1 LNFFLDKKFKD
12 RKINFSIF
20 RLGVD
25 QQDKKFMEKEY
36 FKKYLEFTGDDSP
49 LSYEQISLL
58 NPGEEGNNLTV
69 RENFVSNSDQEL
81 EVTDQLRPGS
91 YGSEEDSPEGEAEE
105 SLDAD
110 EIPEHE
116 GLVAAYFREML
127 RYSILSPEE
136 ERDLGRIIKHGQEG
150 VLQLVLN
157 CSSELEEIKY
167 LQKKVQHWFA
177 TPEKSAQAKEKLF
190 RLIHQVIQ
198 RILKQKPDQQEIEDL
213 LARIRATEAEVNRA
227 RDKMI
232 KANLRLVV
240 SIAKKYLHRG
250 LTFSDL
256 IQEGNLGLMKAVTRY
271 DYTTGYRLSTFASWW
286 IRQTITRAIYDKT
299 RTIRIPVHLQE
310 IRNRCY
316 RAFYDLLKELGREPS
331 LKEISE
337 RSGVAED
344 KILMVTNLSDE
355 LISLETPVGDEGDRL
370 GDFIRND
377 KAVSPFE
384 DILESELMEKT
395 AFILNTL
402 TQREEKIMKMR
413 FGIGE
418 EVEHT
423 LEEIGRTFKV
433 SRERI
438 RQIEKKAL
446 KRLKHP
452 TRKAALEDFL
462 E

>member
-1 LNFFLDKKFKD
+1 
-12 RKINFSIF
+12 
-20 RLGVD
+20 
-25 QQDKKFMEKEY
+25 MEKEY
-36 FKKYLEFTGDDSP
+36 LKKYLEFNGGNDLLTF
-49 LSYEQISLL
+49 EQFTLL
-58 NPGEEGNNLTV
+58 TPNEEGETLTI
-69 RENFVSNSDQEL
+69 RENFTLAPEEEL
-81 EVTDQLRPGS
+81 EVTEQLHPGS
-91 YGSEEDSPEGEAEE
+91 YASGEDSSEGEIEE
-105 SLDAD
+105 SLEDE

-127 RYSILSPEE
+127 RYAILSPEE
-136 ERDLGRIIKHGQEG
+136 ERDLGRIIKHGQED
-150 VLQLVLN
+150 VLQLVIN
-157 CSSELEEIKY
+157 VSSDLEEIKY
-167 LQKKVQHWFA
+167 LQKKVRHWFS

-190 RLIHQVIQ
+190 RLIHQTIQ
-198 RILKQKPDQQEIEDL
+198 RILKQHPKDADIKRL
-213 LARIRATEAEVNRA
+213 LENIKGTEAQVNLA

-316 RAFYDLLKELGREPS
+316 RAFYDLLKELGREPN

-377 KAVSPFE
+377 KAVSPYE
-384 DILESELMEKT
+384 DILESELTDKT
-395 AFILNTL
+395 SFILNTL

-423 LEEIGRTFKV
+423 LEEIGRAFKV

>member
-1 LNFFLDKKFKD
+1 
-12 RKINFSIF
+12 
-20 RLGVD
+20 
-25 QQDKKFMEKEY
+25 MEKEY
-36 FKKYLEFTGDDSP
+36 LKKFLDLGGGNGQLITLDSFQLFIPEEDGDAAEFRSGFDQILE
-49 LSYEQISLL
+49 E
-58 NPGEEGNNLTV
+58 
-69 RENFVSNSDQEL
+69 EL
-81 EVTDQLRPGS
+81 EVTDHLQGGQFGTLP
-91 YGSEEDSPEGEAEE
+91 EDLGDD
-105 SLDAD
+105 SLDEGLEVE

-127 RYSILSPEE
+127 RYSILTPEE
-136 ERDLGRIIKHGQEG
+136 ERRLGRIIKEGQDM
-150 VLQLVLN
+150 VLQLVAQAD
-157 CSSELEEIKY
+157 SPLEDVAL
-167 LQKKVQHWFA
+167 LQRKIHLWFA
-177 TPEKSAQAKEKLF
+177 TEEKSAQAKEKLF
-190 RLIHQVIQ
+190 KLIHQKLGQ
-198 RILKQKPDQQEIEDL
+198 ILRHHPEAAEVGDL
-213 LARIRATEAEVNRA
+213 LARIQATETEVNKA
-227 RDKMI
+227 RDQMI

-337 RSGVAED
+337 RSGVMED
-344 KILMVTNLSDE
+344 KILLVTNLADE
-355 LISLETPVGDEGDRL
+355 LISLETPVGDEGNRL

-377 KAVSPFE
+377 KAISPYE
-384 DILESELMEKT
+384 AILESQLGEKT
-395 AFILNTL
+395 DTILTTL
-402 TQREEKIMKMR
+402 TAREEKIMKMR

-423 LEEIGRTFKV
+423 LEEIGRAFKV

>member
-1 LNFFLDKKFKD
+1 
-12 RKINFSIF
+12 
-20 RLGVD
+20 
-25 QQDKKFMEKEY
+25 MEKEY
-36 FKKYLEFTGDDSP
+36 LKKFLDLGGGSDP
-49 LSYEQISLL
+49 LLSYDKFNVLVPE
-58 NPGEEGNNLTV
+58 
-69 RENFVSNSDQEL
+69 
-81 EVTDQLRPGS
+81 
-91 YGSEEDSPEGEAEE
+91 PEGEALDFRNTYEGLVDEE
-105 SLDAD
+105 LDVTDHLDAVGYGGLPEAGLEEEPD
-110 EIPEHE
+110 EVEVEEIPEHE

-136 ERDLGRIIKHGQEG
+136 ERNLGRIIKEGQDN
-150 VLQLVLN
+150 VLDLVSQV
-157 CSSELEEIKY
+157 SSDLEEIRY
-167 LQKKVQHWFA
+167 LQKKVSHWYQ

-190 RLIHQVIQ
+190 KVIQ
-198 RILKQKPDQQEIEDL
+198 QKLNQIQKHHPEAGEVKE
-213 LARIRATEAEVNRA
+213 LASHIKATEEEVNFA
-227 RDKMI
+227 RDQMI

-316 RAFYDLLKELGREPS
+316 RAFYDLLKELGREPGM
-331 LKEISE
+331 KEIAE

-344 KILMVTNLSDE
+344 KILLVTNLADE

-377 KAVSPFE
+377 KAMSPYE
-384 DILESELMEKT
+384 AILESQLGEKT
-395 AFILNTL
+395 GSILTTL
-402 TQREEKIMKMR
+402 TAREERIMKMR

-423 LEEIGRTFKV
+423 LEEIGRAFKV

>member
-1 LNFFLDKKFKD
+1 
-12 RKINFSIF
+12 
-20 RLGVD
+20 
-25 QQDKKFMEKEY
+25 MEKEY
-36 FKKYLEFTGDDSP
+36 LKKFLNLRAGREPLVPYDSFHFPLEEEQETLGFRGT
-49 LSYEQISLL
+49 YEASSS
-58 NPGEEGNNLTV
+58 EE
-69 RENFVSNSDQEL
+69 EL
-81 EVTDQLRPGS
+81 EVTDQIDVAG
-91 YGSEEDSPEGEAEE
+91 YGGITLDLVEEDLDEGTEVE
-105 SLDAD
+105 

-136 ERDLGRIIKHGQEG
+136 ERHLGRIIKEGQEHI
-150 VLQLVLN
+150 LKLVSLVD
-157 CSSELEEIKY
+157 SDLEEMCY
-167 LQKKVQHWFA
+167 LQKKLQTWFQLA
-177 TPEKSAQAKEKLF
+177 EKSAQAKEKLF
-190 RLIHQVIQ
+190 KVIQ
-198 RILKQKPDQQEIEDL
+198 QKLNLIQQHNPEAGEIGE
-213 LARIRATEAEVNRA
+213 LAAAIQDTEAEVNQA
-227 RDKMI
+227 RDQMI

-250 LTFSDL
+250 LNFSDL

-316 RAFYDLLKELGREPS
+316 RAFYDLLKELGREPI

-344 KILMVTNLSDE
+344 KILMVTNLADE

-377 KAVSPFE
+377 KAVSPYE
-384 DILESELMEKT
+384 AILESQLEEKT
-395 AFILNTL
+395 GSILTTL
-402 TQREEKIMKMR
+402 TNREEKIMRMR

>member
-1 LNFFLDKKFKD
+1 
-12 RKINFSIF
+12 
-20 RLGVD
+20 
-25 QQDKKFMEKEY
+25 MEKEY
-36 FKKYLEFTGDDSP
+36 LKKFLEFNHPKDP
-49 LSYEQISLL
+49 LISYDQFSFLVPE
-58 NPGEEGNNLTV
+58 EEGDSLTF
-69 RENFVSNSDQEL
+69 RESFELPSEEEL
-81 EVTDQLRPGS
+81 EVTEQLHPAS
-91 YGSEEDSPEGEAEE
+91 YSLEEELPEGELEE
-105 SLDAD
+105 SLEAE

-127 RYSILSPEE
+127 RYAILTPEE
-136 ERDLGRIIKHGQEG
+136 ERDLGRIIKHGQEA
-150 VLQLVLN
+150 VLDLVL
-157 CSSELEEIKY
+157 SMDSPLEEMEF
-167 LQKKVQHWFA
+167 LQKKVRQWFQS
-177 TPEKSAQAKEKLF
+177 PEKSAQAKEKLF
-190 RLIHQVIQ
+190 RLIHQTIQ
-198 RILKQKPDQQEIEDL
+198 RLLKQCPDNRELKNLFE
-213 LARIRATEAEVNRA
+213 RIKATEAEITQA

-337 RSGVAED
+337 RSGVPED

-377 KAVSPFE
+377 KAISPYE
-384 DILESELMEKT
+384 GILESELMEKT
-395 AFILNTL
+395 SHILNTL

-413 FGIGE
+413 FGIGD

-423 LEEIGRTFKV
+423 LEEIGRAFKV

>member
-1 LNFFLDKKFKD
+1 MEKDHLKKFID
-12 RKINFSIF
+12 IGGNEF
-20 RLGVD
+20 LAYD
-25 QQDKKFMEKEY
+25 QFHLPE
-36 FKKYLEFTGDDSP
+36 
-49 LSYEQISLL
+49 EQ
-58 NPGEEGNNLTV
+58 
-69 RENFVSNSDQEL
+69 
-81 EVTDQLRPGS
+81 
-91 YGSEEDSPEGEAEE
+91 EGEALDFRAPFEGAADEE
-105 SLDAD
+105 LDVTEHLDASGYGPVAEEGGD
-110 EIPEHE
+110 EEIDDVIEADDIPEHE

-136 ERDLGRIIKHGQEG
+136 ERTLGRIIKEGQDNI
-150 VLQLVLN
+150 LHLV
-157 CSSELEEIKY
+157 SIAHSDLEEVRY
-167 LQKKVQHWFA
+167 LQKKVQLWDQ
-177 TPEKSAQAKEKLF
+177 TVEKSAQGKEKLF
-190 RLIHQVIQ
+190 KVIHQKLLIV
-198 RILKQKPDQQEIEDL
+198 LKHHPE
-213 LARIRATEAEVNRA
+213 ATEVKDLADQIKATEDEVNQA
-227 RDKMI
+227 RDQMI

-316 RAFYDLLKELGREPS
+316 RAFYDLLKELGRDPS
-331 LKEISE
+331 LKEIAE
-337 RSGVAED
+337 RSGVQEE
-344 KILMVTNLSDE
+344 KILLVTNLADE

-377 KAVSPFE
+377 KAVSPYE
-384 DILESELMEKT
+384 AILESQLGEKT
-395 AFILNTL
+395 DSILTTL
-402 TQREEKIMKMR
+402 TAREEKIMKMR

-423 LEEIGRTFKV
+423 LEEIGRAFKV

>member
-1 LNFFLDKKFKD
+1 
-12 RKINFSIF
+12 
-20 RLGVD
+20 
-25 QQDKKFMEKEY
+25 MEKEY
-36 FKKYLEFTGDDSP
+36 FKKYMEFTGGDDSL

-58 NPGEEGNNLTV
+58 TPGKEGDNPTI
-69 RENFVSNSDQEL
+69 RENLINDSDQEL
-81 EVTDQLRPGS
+81 EVTEQLHPSS
-91 YGSEEDSPEGEAEE
+91 YGSEEESPEGEVEE
-105 SLDAD
+105 SLDAE

-157 CSSELEEIKY
+157 CTADLEEIKY

-190 RLIHQVIQ
+190 RLIHQIIQ
-198 RILKQKPDQQEIEDL
+198 RILKQNPGQQEIKDL
-213 LARIRATEAEVNRA
+213 LARIKATEGEVNRA

-337 RSGVAED
+337 RSGVPED

-395 AFILNTL
+395 SFILNTL

-413 FGIGE
+413 FGIGD

>member
-1 LNFFLDKKFKD
+1 MAKDYLKKF
-12 RKINFSIF
+12 IE
-20 RLGVD
+20 LGGN
-25 QQDKKFMEKEY
+25 
-36 FKKYLEFTGDDSP
+36 EF
-49 LSYEQISLL
+49 LAY
-58 NPGEEGNNLTV
+58 
-69 RENFVSNSDQEL
+69 
-81 EVTDQLRPGS
+81 DQLRL
-91 YGSEEDSPEGEAEE
+91 SEEERESLRAPFEGTADEEMDVSEQLDAAGYGPMAEEGSDEELDEPIEAE
-105 SLDAD
+105 

-136 ERDLGRIIKHGQEG
+136 ERSLGRIIKEGQDKILE
-150 VLQLVLN
+150 LVTRARSN
-157 CSSELEEIKY
+157 LEEIRY
-167 LQKKVQHWFA
+167 LQKKIHHWFQ
-177 TPEKSAQAKEKLF
+177 TPDKSAQGKEKLF
-190 RLIHQVIQ
+190 KVIHQKLNLV
-198 RILKQKPDQQEIEDL
+198 KKHHPE
-213 LARIRATEAEVNRA
+213 ATEVEELAQHIRLTEDEVNQA
-227 RDKMI
+227 RDQMI

-316 RAFYDLLKELGREPS
+316 RAFYDLLKELGRDPS
-331 LKEISE
+331 LKEIAE
-337 RSGVAED
+337 RSGVPEE
-344 KILMVTNLSDE
+344 KILLVTNLADE

-377 KAVSPFE
+377 KAMSPYE
-384 DILESELMEKT
+384 AILESQLGEKT
-395 AFILNTL
+395 DTILTTL
-402 TQREEKIMKMR
+402 TAREEKIMKMR

-423 LEEIGRTFKV
+423 LEEIGRAFKV

>member
-1 LNFFLDKKFKD
+1 
-12 RKINFSIF
+12 
-20 RLGVD
+20 
-25 QQDKKFMEKEY
+25 MEKEY
-36 FKKYLEFTGDDSP
+36 FKRYLEFNGNESLLPYDQFT
-49 LSYEQISLL
+49 LL
-58 NPGEEGNNLTV
+58 NPGEEGDSLNV
-69 RENFVSNSDQEL
+69 RDPFTPVSDEEL
-81 EVTDQLRPGS
+81 EVTEQLHAGPFASG
-91 YGSEEDSPEGEAEE
+91 EEPPEVEMEE
-105 SLDAD
+105 SLETD

-127 RYSILSPEE
+127 RYAILSPEE
-136 ERDLGRIIKHGQEG
+136 ERDLGRIIKHGQEA
-150 VLQLVLN
+150 VLELVLN
-157 CSSELEEIKY
+157 DTSEQEEMKY
-167 LQKKVQHWFA
+167 LQKKVKHWFS

-190 RLIHQVIQ
+190 RLIHQTIQ
-198 RILKQKPDQQEIEDL
+198 RILRQHPKQREIKDL
-213 LARIRATEAEVNRA
+213 LVRIKATEAEVNQA

-316 RAFYDLLKELGREPS
+316 RAFYDLLKELGREPN

-377 KAVSPFE
+377 KAVSPYE
-384 DILESELMEKT
+384 DILESELTDKT
-395 AFILNTL
+395 SFILNTL
-402 TQREEKIMKMR
+402 TQREERIMKMR
-413 FGIGE
+413 FGIGD

-423 LEEIGRTFKV
+423 LEEIGRAFKV

>member
-1 LNFFLDKKFKD
+1 
-12 RKINFSIF
+12 
-20 RLGVD
+20 
-25 QQDKKFMEKEY
+25 MEKEY
-36 FKKYLEFTGDDSP
+36 FKKFLQLDGGKDP
-49 LSYEQISLL
+49 LIVYDQLPFMISEEESENYSFRDNYELT
-58 NPGEEGNNLTV
+58 PEE
-69 RENFVSNSDQEL
+69 EL
-81 EVTDQLRPGS
+81 EVTDQFGSTS
-91 YGSEEDSPEGEAEE
+91 YGGDEDEAPETG
-105 SLDAD
+105 LDEGLETE

-136 ERDLGRIIKHGQEG
+136 ERELGRIIKHGQEG
-150 VLQLVLN
+150 VLQLVLQ
-157 CSSELEEIKY
+157 CQSDLEEIASLKR
-167 LQKKVQHWFA
+167 KVEAWFQA
-177 TPEKSAQAKEKLF
+177 PEKSAQAKEKLF
-190 RLIHQVIQ
+190 RLIHQTLLLLLRQ
-198 RILKQKPDQQEIEDL
+198 RPEAAEIKEL
-213 LARIRATEAEVNRA
+213 LARIKATEAEVTQA

-316 RAFYDLLKELGREPS
+316 RAFYDLLKELGREPN

-337 RSGVAED
+337 RSGVSEE

-370 GDFIRND
+370 GDFIRNE
-377 KAVSPFE
+377 KAVSPYE
-384 DILESELMEKT
+384 GILESDLMEKT
-395 AFILNTL
+395 SHILNTL

-413 FGIGE
+413 FGIGD

-423 LEEIGRTFKV
+423 LEEIGRAFKV

>member
-1 LNFFLDKKFKD
+1 
-12 RKINFSIF
+12 
-20 RLGVD
+20 
-25 QQDKKFMEKEY
+25 MEKEY
-36 FKKYLEFTGDDSP
+36 LKKFLDLGGGNDQLLSYDQINLLVPEEEDSLEFRS
-49 LSYEQISLL
+49 SYD
-58 NPGEEGNNLTV
+58 GGTEG
-69 RENFVSNSDQEL
+69 EL
-81 EVTDQLRPGS
+81 EVTDHLEAAHGGPLVEGL
-91 YGSEEDSPEGEAEE
+91 EEDLDEGVEVE
-105 SLDAD
+105 

-136 ERDLGRIIKHGQEG
+136 ERTLGRIIKEGQDAI
-150 VLQLVLN
+150 LNLVSLVV
-157 CSSELEEIKY
+157 SDLEEVGY
-167 LQKKVQHWFA
+167 LQKKILHWYQ
-177 TPEKSAQAKEKLF
+177 TPEKSAQGKEKLF
-190 RLIHQVIQ
+190 KIIQQKLSQVQ
-198 RILKQKPDQQEIEDL
+198 RHHPEALEIKEL
-213 LARIRATEAEVNRA
+213 SNRIKATEAEVTQA
-227 RDKMI
+227 RDQMI

-344 KILMVTNLSDE
+344 KILLVTNLADE

-377 KAVSPFE
+377 KAISPYE
-384 DILESELMEKT
+384 AILESQLGEKT
-395 AFILNTL
+395 GTILTTL
-402 TQREEKIMKMR
+402 TAREEKIMQMR

>member
-1 LNFFLDKKFKD
+1 
-12 RKINFSIF
+12 
-20 RLGVD
+20 
-25 QQDKKFMEKEY
+25 MEKEY
-36 FKKYLEFTGDDSP
+36 FKKFLDLNGGNENLVAYDQ
-49 LSYEQISLL
+49 LSFLL
-58 NPGEEGNNLTV
+58 PENEVDKLGF
-69 RENFVSNSDQEL
+69 RENYEVSPEEEL
-81 EVTDQLRPGS
+81 EVSAQWPNSS
-91 YGSEEDSPEGEAEE
+91 YNPEE
-105 SLDAD
+105 SQSNETEEELDTD

-136 ERDLGRIIKHGQEG
+136 ERELGRIIKQGQESILQS
-150 VLQLVLN
+150 VLAVKSGLDEI
-157 CSSELEEIKY
+157 ELLRIR
-167 LQKKVQHWFA
+167 VQSWFQN
-177 TPEKSAQAKEKLF
+177 PEKSAQAKEKLF
-190 RLIHQVIQ
+190 RLIHLTLQ
-198 RILKQKPDQQEIEDL
+198 RVLKYHPEAKEVKQL
-213 LARIRATEAEVNRA
+213 VSRIKATEAQVTQA

-316 RAFYDLLKELGREPS
+316 RAFYDLLKELGREPI
-331 LKEISE
+331 LKEISD
-337 RSGVAED
+337 RSGVPEE

-370 GDFIRND
+370 GDFIRNE
-377 KAVSPFE
+377 KSISPYE
-384 DILESELMEKT
+384 AIQESELTEKT
-395 AFILNTL
+395 SWILNTL
-402 TQREEKIMKMR
+402 TQREERIMKMR

-462 E
+462 D

>member
-1 LNFFLDKKFKD
+1 MEKDYLKKFIELGGKE
-12 RKINFSIF
+12 FLAYEQF
-20 RLGVD
+20 RL
-25 QQDKKFMEKEY
+25 
-36 FKKYLEFTGDDSP
+36 
-49 LSYEQISLL
+49 
-58 NPGEEGNNLTV
+58 
-69 RENFVSNSDQEL
+69 
-81 EVTDQLRPGS
+81 
-91 YGSEEDSPEGEAEE
+91 SEEDREASRLSFDASADEELDVSQQLSATGYGPLVGTEADEELDETVEAE
-105 SLDAD
+105 

-136 ERDLGRIIKHGQEG
+136 ERSLGRIIKEGQDHI
-150 VLQLVLN
+150 LNLV
-157 CSSELEEIKY
+157 SIAQSDLEEVRY
-167 LQKKVQHWFA
+167 LQRKIQQWFQ
-177 TPEKSAQAKEKLF
+177 TPEKSAQGKEKLF
-190 RLIHQVIQ
+190 KVIHQKLFQV
-198 RILKQKPDQQEIEDL
+198 QKHHPEATEVKE
-213 LARIRATEAEVNRA
+213 LASRIRVTEDEVNQA
-227 RDKMI
+227 RDQMI

-316 RAFYDLLKELGREPS
+316 RAFYDLLKELGRDPS
-331 LKEISE
+331 LKEIAE
-337 RSGVAED
+337 RSGVPEE
-344 KILMVTNLSDE
+344 KILLVTNLADE

-377 KAVSPFE
+377 KAVSPYE
-384 DILESELMEKT
+384 AILESQLGEKT
-395 AFILNTL
+395 GTILTTL
-402 TQREEKIMKMR
+402 TAREEKIMKMR

-423 LEEIGRTFKV
+423 LEEIGRAFKV

>member
-1 LNFFLDKKFKD
+1 
-12 RKINFSIF
+12 
-20 RLGVD
+20 
-25 QQDKKFMEKEY
+25 MEKEY
-36 FKKYLEFTGDDSP
+36 LKKYLEFPGGNNET
-49 LSYEQISLL
+49 LISYEQFSVL
-58 NPGEEGNNLTV
+58 NPGEEGDNMNA
-69 RENFVSNSDQEL
+69 RENFISDSDQEL
-81 EVTDQLRPGS
+81 EVTQQLRPSS
-91 YGSEEDSPEGEAEE
+91 YGSEDESPEGEAEE
-105 SLDAD
+105 TLDPD

-136 ERDLGRIIKHGQEG
+136 ERDLGRIIKHGQEA
-150 VLQLVLN
+150 VLQLVLH
-157 CSSELEEIKY
+157 CSSNLEELKY

-190 RLIHQVIQ
+190 RLIHQIIQ
-198 RILKQKPDQQEIEDL
+198 RILKQDPSQQEIKDL
-213 LARIRATEAEVNRA
+213 LGRIKATEGEVNRA

-337 RSGVAED
+337 RSGVPED

-384 DILESELMEKT
+384 DILESELMDKT

-413 FGIGE
+413 FGIGD

-423 LEEIGRTFKV
+423 LEEIGKTFKV

>member
-1 LNFFLDKKFKD
+1 
-12 RKINFSIF
+12 
-20 RLGVD
+20 
-25 QQDKKFMEKEY
+25 MEKEY
-36 FKKYLEFTGDDSP
+36 FKKYLEFNGN
-49 LSYEQISLL
+49 ESLL
-58 NPGEEGNNLTV
+58 PYDQFPLLTPGDEGENLNM
-69 RENFVSNSDQEL
+69 RETFTPAADGEL
-81 EVTDQLRPGS
+81 EVTEQLHAGPFAGDES
-91 YGSEEDSPEGEAEE
+91 SEAEME
-105 SLDAD
+105 DTLETD

-127 RYSILSPEE
+127 RYAILSPEE
-136 ERDLGRIIKHGQEG
+136 ERELGRIIKHGQEA
-150 VLQLVLN
+150 VLELVLN
-157 CSSELEEIKY
+157 DTTDLEEMKL
-167 LQKKVQHWFA
+167 LQKKVKHWFS

-190 RLIHQVIQ
+190 RLIHQTIQ
-198 RILKQKPDQQEIEDL
+198 RILRQSPKQREIKEL
-213 LARIRATEAEVNRA
+213 LARIKATEAEVNQA

-316 RAFYDLLKELGREPS
+316 RAFYDLLKELGREPN
-331 LKEISE
+331 LKEIAE

-377 KAVSPFE
+377 KAVSPYE
-384 DILESELMEKT
+384 DILESELTDKT
-395 AFILNTL
+395 SFILNTL
-402 TQREEKIMKMR
+402 TQREERIMKMR
-413 FGIGE
+413 FGIGD

-423 LEEIGRTFKV
+423 LEEIGRAFKV

>member
-1 LNFFLDKKFKD
+1 
-12 RKINFSIF
+12 
-20 RLGVD
+20 
-25 QQDKKFMEKEY
+25 MEKEY
-36 FKKYLEFTGDDSP
+36 FKKYLEFNGSNDSLIP
-49 LSYEQISLL
+49 YDQFTLLS
-58 NPGEEGNNLTV
+58 GEEAENLNM
-69 RENFVSNSDQEL
+69 RDNFNGASDEEL
-81 EVTDQLRPGS
+81 EVTEQLHPGS
-91 YGSEEDSPEGEAEE
+91 YASGEE
-105 SLDAD
+105 SLEGDVEETLETD

-127 RYSILSPEE
+127 RYAILSPEE
-136 ERDLGRIIKHGQEG
+136 ERELGRIIKHGQEA
-150 VLQLVLN
+150 VLELVLN
-157 CSSELEEIKY
+157 DTTNIEEMKL
-167 LQKKVQHWFA
+167 LQKKVKHWFS

-190 RLIHQVIQ
+190 RLIHQTIQ
-198 RILKQKPDQQEIEDL
+198 RILKQHPKQKAIKDL
-213 LARIRATEAEVNRA
+213 LANIKATEADVNQA

-316 RAFYDLLKELGREPS
+316 RAFYDLLKELGREPN

-377 KAVSPFE
+377 KAVSPYE
-384 DILESELMEKT
+384 DILESELTDKT
-395 AFILNTL
+395 SFILNTL
-402 TQREEKIMKMR
+402 TQREERIMKMR

-423 LEEIGRTFKV
+423 LEEIGRAFKV

>member
-1 LNFFLDKKFKD
+1 MA
-12 RKINFSIF
+12 INI
-20 RLGVD
+20 
-25 QQDKKFMEKEY
+25 MEKEY
-36 FKKYLEFTGDDSP
+36 LKKFLDLDGGKEARAAYDQLPFLISEDESENYTFRNKYDLSP
-49 LSYEQISLL
+49 
-58 NPGEEGNNLTV
+58 EE
-69 RENFVSNSDQEL
+69 EL
-81 EVTDQLRPGS
+81 EVTDQLNSSPYEG
-91 YGSEEDSPEGEAEE
+91 EEDLPEVDVEE
-105 SLDAD
+105 GTDTD

-127 RYSILSPEE
+127 RYAILSPEE
-136 ERDLGRIIKHGQEG
+136 ERELGRIIKHGQEG
-150 VLQLVLN
+150 VLQLVLQ
-157 CSSELEEIKY
+157 SQSDLEEIAY
-167 LQKKVQHWFA
+167 LKKKVESWFQA
-177 TPEKSAQAKEKLF
+177 PEKSAQAKEKLF
-190 RLIHQVIQ
+190 RLIHQALQ
-198 RILKQKPDQQEIEDL
+198 RLLRQRPGDQAIKSLMD
-213 LARIRATEAEVNRA
+213 RIKATEAEVTQA

-316 RAFYDLLKELGREPS
+316 RAFYDLLKELGREPN

-337 RSGVAED
+337 RSGVSEE

-377 KAVSPFE
+377 KAVSPYE
-384 DILESELMEKT
+384 GILESELMDKT
-395 AFILNTL
+395 SVILNTL

-413 FGIGE
+413 FGIGD

-423 LEEIGRTFKV
+423 LEEIGRAFNV

>member
-1 LNFFLDKKFKD
+1 
-12 RKINFSIF
+12 
-20 RLGVD
+20 
-25 QQDKKFMEKEY
+25 MEKEY
-36 FKKYLEFTGDDSP
+36 FKKMLNLGGGNDQLIAYDQFQLLIPEEEDESLGYREKYEALPEEGLENDLSP
-49 LSYEQISLL
+49 AMNSLGL
-58 NPGEEGNNLTV
+58 GEEV
-69 RENFVSNSDQEL
+69 
-81 EVTDQLRPGS
+81 
-91 YGSEEDSPEGEAEE
+91 EEDVEENLEAQ
-105 SLDAD
+105 

-136 ERDLGRIIKHGQEG
+136 ERNLGRIIKEGQETIFK
-150 VLQLVLN
+150 LV
-157 CSSELEEIKY
+157 SVVESDLEEIRY
-167 LQKKVQHWFA
+167 LQKKIRDWFLA
-177 TPEKSAQAKEKLF
+177 PEKSAQAKEKLF
-190 RLIHQVIQ
+190 KDIHKKLHWIERHYPDAREIKELADHIQ
-198 RILKQKPDQQEIEDL
+198 AMEF
-213 LARIRATEAEVNRA
+213 EVTQA
-227 RDKMI
+227 RDQMI

-250 LTFSDL
+250 LSFSDL

-316 RAFYDLLKELGREPS
+316 RAFYDLLKELGREPN
-331 LKEISE
+331 LKEIAE
-337 RSGVAED
+337 RSGVPED

-377 KAVSPFE
+377 KAVSPYE
-384 DILESELMEKT
+384 AILESQLTEKT
-395 AFILNTL
+395 DTILTTL

-413 FGIGE
+413 FGVGE

-423 LEEIGRTFKV
+423 LEEIGRAFKV

>member
-1 LNFFLDKKFKD
+1 
-12 RKINFSIF
+12 
-20 RLGVD
+20 
-25 QQDKKFMEKEY
+25 MEKEY
-36 FKKYLEFTGDDSP
+36 FKKYLEFNGSN
-49 LSYEQISLL
+49 EALL
-58 NPGEEGNNLTV
+58 PYDQFTLLTGEEGENLNI
-69 RENFVSNSDQEL
+69 RENFNAASDEEL
-81 EVTDQLRPGS
+81 EVTEQLHPGS
-91 YGSEEDSPEGEAEE
+91 YASGEESVEGEMEE
-105 SLDAD
+105 SLETD

-127 RYSILSPEE
+127 RYAILSPEE
-136 ERDLGRIIKHGQEG
+136 ERDLGRIIKHGQEA
-150 VLQLVLN
+150 VLELVLN
-157 CSSELEEIKY
+157 DSSDLEEMKY
-167 LQKKVQHWFA
+167 LQKKVRHWFS

-190 RLIHQVIQ
+190 RLIHQTIQ
-198 RILKQKPDQQEIEDL
+198 RILKQHPKQKGIKDL
-213 LARIRATEAEVNRA
+213 LAGIKATEAEVNQA

-316 RAFYDLLKELGREPS
+316 RAFYDLLKELGREPN

-377 KAVSPFE
+377 KAVSPYE
-384 DILESELMEKT
+384 DILESELMDKT
-395 AFILNTL
+395 SFILNTL
-402 TQREEKIMKMR
+402 TQREERIMKMR
-413 FGIGE
+413 FGIGD

-423 LEEIGRTFKV
+423 LEEIGRAFKV

>member
-1 LNFFLDKKFKD
+1 
-12 RKINFSIF
+12 
-20 RLGVD
+20 
-25 QQDKKFMEKEY
+25 MEKEY
-36 FKKYLEFTGDDSP
+36 FKKYLEFTGEDSL
-49 LSYEQISLL
+49 LSYEQFSLL
-58 NPGEEGNNLTV
+58 NPGEEGDKLTA
-69 RENFVSNSDQEL
+69 RKNFTSNSDQEL
-81 EVTDQLRPGS
+81 EVTDQLRPSS
-91 YGSEEDSPEGEAEE
+91 YGSEDDSPDGEVEE
-105 SLDAD
+105 SVDAD

-157 CSSELEEIKY
+157 SSSDLEEIKY

-198 RILKQKPDQQEIEDL
+198 RILKQNPGQQEIKDL
-213 LARIRATEAEVNRA
+213 LKQIKATEAEVNRA

-384 DILESELMEKT
+384 DILESELTEKT
-395 AFILNTL
+395 SFILNTL

>member
-1 LNFFLDKKFKD
+1 
-12 RKINFSIF
+12 
-20 RLGVD
+20 
-25 QQDKKFMEKEY
+25 MEKEY
-36 FKKYLEFTGDDSP
+36 FKKFLDLDGGNESLIAYDQMPFLISEEETENYTFRDNFDLSP
-49 LSYEQISLL
+49 
-58 NPGEEGNNLTV
+58 EE
-69 RENFVSNSDQEL
+69 EL
-81 EVTDQLRPGS
+81 EVTDQLSASG
-91 YGSEEDSPEGEAEE
+91 YNGEEELAEAGVEEGLETE
-105 SLDAD
+105 

-136 ERDLGRIIKHGQEG
+136 ERELGRIIKHGQEG
-150 VLQLVLN
+150 VLQSVLQ
-157 CSSELEEIKY
+157 SQTDLEDMAS
-167 LQKKVQHWFA
+167 LRKKVEAWFQA
-177 TPEKSAQAKEKLF
+177 PEKSAQAKEKLF
-190 RLIHQVIQ
+190 RLIHVTLQ
-198 RILKQKPDQQEIEDL
+198 RLLRQCPEAKEIKVL
-213 LARIRATEAEVNRA
+213 MNRIRATEGEVTQA

-316 RAFYDLLKELGREPS
+316 RAFYDLLKELGREPN

-337 RSGVAED
+337 RSGVSEE

-377 KAVSPFE
+377 KAVSPYE
-384 DILESELMEKT
+384 GILESELMDKT
-395 AFILNTL
+395 SHILNTL
-402 TQREEKIMKMR
+402 TQREERIMKMR

-423 LEEIGRTFKV
+423 LEEIGRAFKV

>member
-1 LNFFLDKKFKD
+1 
-12 RKINFSIF
+12 
-20 RLGVD
+20 
-25 QQDKKFMEKEY
+25 MEKEY
-36 FKKYLEFTGDDSP
+36 LKKYLEFNGGNDLLP
-49 LSYEQISLL
+49 FEQFTLL
-58 NPGEEGNNLTV
+58 TPNEEGETLTI
-69 RENFVSNSDQEL
+69 RENFNLAPEEEL
-81 EVTDQLRPGS
+81 EVTEQLHPGS
-91 YGSEEDSPEGEAEE
+91 YAGGEDSGEGELEESFEEDT
-105 SLDAD
+105 
-110 EIPEHE
+110 IPEHE

-127 RYSILSPEE
+127 RYAILSPEE
-136 ERDLGRIIKHGQEG
+136 ERDLGRIIKHGQED

-157 CSSELEEIKY
+157 VSSELEEVKY
-167 LQKKVQHWFA
+167 LQKKVRHWFS

-190 RLIHQVIQ
+190 RLIHQTIQ
-198 RILKQKPDQQEIEDL
+198 RILKQHPKEMEIRGL
-213 LARIRATEAEVNRA
+213 LENIKVTEAQVNLA

-316 RAFYDLLKELGREPS
+316 RAFYDLLKELGREPN
-331 LKEISE
+331 LREISE

-377 KAVSPFE
+377 KAVSPYE
-384 DILESELMEKT
+384 DILESELTDKT
-395 AFILNTL
+395 SFILNTL

-423 LEEIGRTFKV
+423 LEEIGRAFKV

>member
-1 LNFFLDKKFKD
+1 
-12 RKINFSIF
+12 
-20 RLGVD
+20 
-25 QQDKKFMEKEY
+25 MEKEY
-36 FKKYLEFTGDDSP
+36 LKKFLD
-49 LSYEQISLL
+49 L
-58 NPGEEGNNLTV
+58 NPGNDLIAYDQLSYFIPEEEGDLSF
-69 RENFVSNSDQEL
+69 RENYDLAPEEEL
-81 EVTDQLRPGS
+81 EVTDQFALTP
-91 YGSEEDSPEGEAEE
+91 YGLEEELPEGALEEGLEAE
-105 SLDAD
+105 

-127 RYSILSPEE
+127 RYSILTPEE
-136 ERDLGRIIKHGQEG
+136 ERELGRIIKHGQEA
-150 VLQLVLN
+150 VLQFVLGVK
-157 CSSELEEIKY
+157 SDLEEIKY
-167 LQKKVQHWFA
+167 LQKKVEAWFQA
-177 TPEKSAQAKEKLF
+177 PEKSAQAKEKLF
-190 RLIHQVIQ
+190 RLIHQTLQ
-198 RILKQKPDQQEIEDL
+198 RYLKQHPEDAEIRE
-213 LARIRATEAEVNRA
+213 LAERIQATEAEVTEA

-316 RAFYDLLKELGREPS
+316 RAFYDLLKELGREPT

-337 RSGVAED
+337 RSGVSED

-370 GDFIRND
+370 GDFIKND
-377 KAVSPFE
+377 KAVSPYE
-384 DILESELMEKT
+384 GILESELTQKT
-395 AFILNTL
+395 ALILNTL

-413 FGIGE
+413 FGIGD

-423 LEEIGRTFKV
+423 LEEIGRAFKV

>member
-1 LNFFLDKKFKD
+1 
-12 RKINFSIF
+12 
-20 RLGVD
+20 
-25 QQDKKFMEKEY
+25 MEKEY
-36 FKKYLEFTGDDSP
+36 LKKFLDLGGGSEH
-49 LSYEQISLL
+49 LL
-58 NPGEEGNNLTV
+58 AYDQYNLLVPEEGEGLDF
-69 RENFVSNSDQEL
+69 RSPYEGAADEEL
-81 EVTDQLRPGS
+81 EVTDQLDAAG
-91 YGSEEDSPEGEAEE
+91 YAGLAEE
-105 SLDAD
+105 GLEEELEDVEVE

-136 ERDLGRIIKHGQEG
+136 ERHLGRIIKEGQESI
-150 VLQLVLN
+150 LQLV
-157 CSSELEEIKY
+157 SQADSQQEEMQY
-167 LQKKVQHWFA
+167 LKKKIQDWFK
-177 TPEKSAQAKEKLF
+177 TPEKSAQGKEKLF
-190 RLIHQVIQ
+190 KVIHQKLFQLRKVHPEAAEVEELAQ
-198 RILKQKPDQQEIEDL
+198 RIRVTED
-213 LARIRATEAEVNRA
+213 EVNEA
-227 RDKMI
+227 RDQMI

-316 RAFYDLLKELGREPS
+316 RAFYDLLKELGREPI
-331 LKEISE
+331 LREIAE
-337 RSGVAED
+337 RSGVPED
-344 KILMVTNLSDE
+344 KILLVTNLADE

-377 KAVSPFE
+377 KAVSPYE
-384 DILESELMEKT
+384 AILESQLGEKT
-395 AFILNTL
+395 DTILTTL
-402 TQREEKIMKMR
+402 TAREEKIMKMR
-413 FGIGE
+413 FGIGD

-423 LEEIGRTFKV
+423 LEEIGRAFKV

>member
-1 LNFFLDKKFKD
+1 
-12 RKINFSIF
+12 
-20 RLGVD
+20 
-25 QQDKKFMEKEY
+25 MEKEY
-36 FKKYLEFTGDDSP
+36 FKKYLEFNGN
-49 LSYEQISLL
+49 ESLL
-58 NPGEEGNNLTV
+58 PYDQFPLLTPGDEGENLNM
-69 RENFVSNSDQEL
+69 RETFTPAADGEL
-81 EVTDQLRPGS
+81 EVTDQLHAGPFAGDES
-91 YGSEEDSPEGEAEE
+91 SEAEME
-105 SLDAD
+105 DTLETD

-127 RYSILSPEE
+127 RYAILSPEE
-136 ERDLGRIIKHGQEG
+136 ERELGRIIKHGQEA
-150 VLQLVLN
+150 VLELVLN
-157 CSSELEEIKY
+157 DTTDVEEMKL
-167 LQKKVQHWFA
+167 LQKKVKHWFS

-190 RLIHQVIQ
+190 RLIHQTIQ
-198 RILKQKPDQQEIEDL
+198 RILRQSPKQREIKEL
-213 LARIRATEAEVNRA
+213 LARIKATEAEVNQA

-316 RAFYDLLKELGREPS
+316 RAFYDLLKELGREPN
-331 LKEISE
+331 LKEIAE

-377 KAVSPFE
+377 KAVSPYE
-384 DILESELMEKT
+384 DILESELTDKT
-395 AFILNTL
+395 SFILNTL
-402 TQREEKIMKMR
+402 TQREERIMKMR
-413 FGIGE
+413 FGIGD

-423 LEEIGRTFKV
+423 LEEIGRAFKV

>member
-1 LNFFLDKKFKD
+1 
-12 RKINFSIF
+12 
-20 RLGVD
+20 
-25 QQDKKFMEKEY
+25 MEKEY
-36 FKKYLEFTGDDSP
+36 LKKYLEFNGSNDSLIP
-49 LSYEQISLL
+49 YDQFTLL
-58 NPGEEGNNLTV
+58 TGEEGENLNI
-69 RENFVSNSDQEL
+69 RENFKVAADEEL
-81 EVTDQLRPGS
+81 EVTEQLHPGS
-91 YGSEEDSPEGEAEE
+91 YASGEESAEGDMEE
-105 SLDAD
+105 SLETE

-127 RYSILSPEE
+127 RYAILSPEE
-136 ERDLGRIIKHGQEG
+136 ERDLGRIIKHGQEA
-150 VLQLVLN
+150 VLELVLN
-157 CSSELEEIKY
+157 DATELEEMKY
-167 LQKKVQHWFA
+167 LQKKVRHWFS

-190 RLIHQVIQ
+190 RLIHQTIQ
-198 RILKQKPDQQEIEDL
+198 RILKQHPKQKGIKDL
-213 LARIRATEAEVNRA
+213 LASIKATEADVNQA

-316 RAFYDLLKELGREPS
+316 RAFYDLLKELGREPN

-377 KAVSPFE
+377 KAVSPYE
-384 DILESELMEKT
+384 DILESELTEKT
-395 AFILNTL
+395 SFILNTL
-402 TQREEKIMKMR
+402 TQREERIMKMR

-423 LEEIGRTFKV
+423 LEEIGRAFKV

>member
-1 LNFFLDKKFKD
+1 
-12 RKINFSIF
+12 
-20 RLGVD
+20 
-25 QQDKKFMEKEY
+25 MEKEY
-36 FKKYLEFTGDDSP
+36 FKKMLNFGGGNDRLIPFERFQVFIPEEEDDTMGFRDNFEVLP
-49 LSYEQISLL
+49 
-58 NPGEEGNNLTV
+58 EEGLEGDLTPSLGLSL
-69 RENFVSNSDQEL
+69 EDEADEDLEDGL
-81 EVTDQLRPGS
+81 EVQ
-91 YGSEEDSPEGEAEE
+91 
-105 SLDAD
+105 

-136 ERDLGRIIKHGQEG
+136 ERNLGRIIKEGQETIFTLVSG
-150 VLQLVLN
+150 VE
-157 CSSELEEIKY
+157 SDLEEIRY
-167 LQKKVQHWFA
+167 LQKKIQDWFQTA
-177 TPEKSAQAKEKLF
+177 EKSAQAKEKLF
-190 RLIHQVIQ
+190 KDIHRKLTWIERHHPEAREIKELADRIQVMESEVIQ
-198 RILKQKPDQQEIEDL
+198 
-213 LARIRATEAEVNRA
+213 A
-227 RDKMI
+227 RDQMI

-250 LTFSDL
+250 LSFSDL

-316 RAFYDLLKELGREPS
+316 RAFYDLLKELGREPN
-331 LKEISE
+331 LKEIAE
-337 RSGVAED
+337 RSGVAEE

-377 KAVSPFE
+377 KAVSPYE
-384 DILESELMEKT
+384 AILESQLTEKT
-395 AFILNTL
+395 DTILTSL
-402 TQREEKIMKMR
+402 TPREEKIMKMR
-413 FGIGE
+413 FGVGE

-423 LEEIGRTFKV
+423 LEEIGRAFKV

>member
-1 LNFFLDKKFKD
+1 MEKDYLKKFID
-12 RKINFSIF
+12 IGGNEFLAYDQFQIPEEEGQAAEF
-20 RLGVD
+20 RRPFEGAGDDEMDVSEHLDASGYGPMAEEGVD
-25 QQDKKFMEKEY
+25 EDLDEGIE
-36 FKKYLEFTGDDSP
+36 TDD
-49 LSYEQISLL
+49 
-58 NPGEEGNNLTV
+58 
-69 RENFVSNSDQEL
+69 
-81 EVTDQLRPGS
+81 
-91 YGSEEDSPEGEAEE
+91 
-105 SLDAD
+105 
-110 EIPEHE
+110 IPEHE

-136 ERDLGRIIKHGQEG
+136 ERSLGRIIKEGQDKLLE
-150 VLQLVLN
+150 LVDKTK
-157 CSSELEEIKY
+157 SDLEEVRY
-167 LQKKVQHWFA
+167 LQKKVQHWYQ
-177 TPEKSAQAKEKLF
+177 TPDKSAQGKEKLF
-190 RLIHQVIQ
+190 KVIHQKLFQ
-198 RILKQKPDQQEIEDL
+198 MQKHHPE
-213 LARIRATEAEVNRA
+213 ATEVKDLAKQIKLTEDEVNGA
-227 RDKMI
+227 RDQMI

-316 RAFYDLLKELGREPS
+316 RAFYDLLKELGRDPS
-331 LKEISE
+331 LKEIAE
-337 RSGVAED
+337 RSGVPEE
-344 KILMVTNLSDE
+344 KILLVTNLADE

-377 KAVSPFE
+377 KAVSPYE
-384 DILESELMEKT
+384 AILESQLGEKT
-395 AFILNTL
+395 GSILTTL
-402 TQREEKIMKMR
+402 TAREEKIMKMR

-423 LEEIGRTFKV
+423 LEEIGRAFKV

>member
-1 LNFFLDKKFKD
+1 
-12 RKINFSIF
+12 
-20 RLGVD
+20 
-25 QQDKKFMEKEY
+25 MEKEY
-36 FKKYLEFTGDDSP
+36 LKKYLEFNGSNDSLIP
-49 LSYEQISLL
+49 YDQFTLL
-58 NPGEEGNNLTV
+58 TGEEAENLNM
-69 RENFVSNSDQEL
+69 RDNFSVAPDEEL
-81 EVTDQLRPGS
+81 EVTEQLHHGAYASDEPL
-91 YGSEEDSPEGEAEE
+91 EGDMEE
-105 SLDAD
+105 SLDSD

-127 RYSILSPEE
+127 RYAILSPEE
-136 ERDLGRIIKHGQEG
+136 ERELGRIIKHGQEA
-150 VLQLVLN
+150 VLELVLN
-157 CSSELEEIKY
+157 EPSDLEEMKF
-167 LQKKVQHWFA
+167 LQKKVKHWFS

-190 RLIHQVIQ
+190 RLIHQTIQ
-198 RILKQKPDQQEIEDL
+198 RVLKQHPKEKGIKEL
-213 LARIRATEAEVNRA
+213 LAKIQATEAEVNQA

-316 RAFYDLLKELGREPS
+316 RAFYDLLKELGREPN

-377 KAVSPFE
+377 KAVSPYE
-384 DILESELMEKT
+384 DILESELMDKT
-395 AFILNTL
+395 SFILNTL
-402 TQREEKIMKMR
+402 TQREERIMKMR
-413 FGIGE
+413 FGIGD

-423 LEEIGRTFKV
+423 LEEIGRAFKV

>member
-1 LNFFLDKKFKD
+1 MEKDYLKKF
-12 RKINFSIF
+12 IEIGGNEF
-20 RLGVD
+20 LAYD
-25 QQDKKFMEKEY
+25 QFQLPE
-36 FKKYLEFTGDDSP
+36 
-49 LSYEQISLL
+49 
-58 NPGEEGNNLTV
+58 EEGQSAEF
-69 RENFVSNSDQEL
+69 RRPFEGASDEEMDVSEHLDAS
-81 EVTDQLRPGS
+81 G
-91 YGSEEDSPEGEAEE
+91 YGPMAEE
-105 SLDAD
+105 GMDEDLDEGIETD
-110 EIPEHE
+110 DIPEHE

-136 ERDLGRIIKHGQEG
+136 ERSLGRIIKEGQDNI
-150 VLQLVLN
+150 LQMV
-157 CSSELEEIKY
+157 SIAHSDLEEIRY
-167 LQKKVQHWFA
+167 LQKKIQQWYQ
-177 TPEKSAQAKEKLF
+177 TPDKSAQGKEKLF
-190 RLIHQVIQ
+190 KVIHQKLFQVQ
-198 RILKQKPDQQEIEDL
+198 RHHPE
-213 LARIRATEAEVNRA
+213 ATEVKDLANQIRLTENEVNEA
-227 RDKMI
+227 RDQMI

-316 RAFYDLLKELGREPS
+316 RAFYDLLKELGRDPS
-331 LKEISE
+331 LKEIAE
-337 RSGVAED
+337 RSGVPEE
-344 KILMVTNLSDE
+344 KILLVTNLADE

-377 KAVSPFE
+377 KAVSPYE
-384 DILESELMEKT
+384 AILESQLGEKT
-395 AFILNTL
+395 GSILTTL
-402 TQREEKIMKMR
+402 TAREEKIMKMR
-413 FGIGE
+413 FGIGD

-423 LEEIGRTFKV
+423 LEEIGRAFKV

>member
-1 LNFFLDKKFKD
+1 
-12 RKINFSIF
+12 
-20 RLGVD
+20 
-25 QQDKKFMEKEY
+25 MEKEY
-36 FKKYLEFTGDDSP
+36 LKKFLDLGGGNEHLVAYDQ
-49 LSYEQISLL
+49 YNLL
-58 NPGEEGNNLTV
+58 VPAEEGEALDFRSPYETPAD
-69 RENFVSNSDQEL
+69 EEL
-81 EVTDQLRPGS
+81 EVTDQLDATG
-91 YGSEEDSPEGEAEE
+91 YVGLADEAVEEELEDVEVE
-105 SLDAD
+105 

-136 ERDLGRIIKHGQEG
+136 ERHLGRIIKEGQESIFE
-150 VLQLVLN
+150 LVSQAVSGLG
-157 CSSELEEIKY
+157 EMLK
-167 LQKKVQHWFA
+167 LQKKIQDWFN
-177 TPEKSAQAKEKLF
+177 TPEKSAQGKEKLF
-190 RLIHQVIQ
+190 KVIHQKLFQ
-198 RILKQKPDQQEIEDL
+198 
-213 LARIRATEAEVNRA
+213 IRKVHPEAAEVEQLADRIQVTETEVNEA
-227 RDKMI
+227 RDQMI

-316 RAFYDLLKELGREPS
+316 RAFYDLLKELGREPI
-331 LKEISE
+331 LREISE
-337 RSGVAED
+337 RSGVPED
-344 KILMVTNLSDE
+344 KILLVTNLADE

-377 KAVSPFE
+377 KAVSPYE
-384 DILESELMEKT
+384 AILESQLGEKT
-395 AFILNTL
+395 DTILTTL
-402 TQREEKIMKMR
+402 TAREEKIMKMR
-413 FGIGE
+413 FGIGD

-423 LEEIGRTFKV
+423 LEEIGRAFKV

>member
-1 LNFFLDKKFKD
+1 MNSMEKDYLKKFIELGGNEFLAYD
-12 RKINFSIF
+12 QF
-20 RLGVD
+20 RLSDEEREAMRTSFKGGVD
-25 QQDKKFMEKEY
+25 EELDVSEQLDATGYGPMSSKEA
-36 FKKYLEFTGDDSP
+36 DDDADD
-49 LSYEQISLL
+49 
-58 NPGEEGNNLTV
+58 TV
-69 RENFVSNSDQEL
+69 E
-81 EVTDQLRPGS
+81 
-91 YGSEEDSPEGEAEE
+91 
-105 SLDAD
+105 AD

-136 ERDLGRIIKHGQEG
+136 ERSLGRIIKEGQDRILEM
-150 VLQLVLN
+150 VTETQ
-157 CSSELEEIKY
+157 SDLEEVRY
-167 LQKKVQHWFA
+167 LQRKIEQWNQ
-177 TPEKSAQAKEKLF
+177 TLDKSAQGKEKLF
-190 RLIHQVIQ
+190 KVINHKLAQV
-198 RILKQKPDQQEIEDL
+198 QKHYP
-213 LARIRATEAEVNRA
+213 EAEEVKELAKRLKLKEEEVNQA
-227 RDKMI
+227 RDQMI

-316 RAFYDLLKELGREPS
+316 RAFYDLLKELGRDPS
-331 LKEISE
+331 LKEIAE
-337 RSGVAED
+337 RSGVAEE
-344 KILMVTNLSDE
+344 KILLVTNLADE

-377 KAVSPFE
+377 KAVSPYE
-384 DILESELMEKT
+384 AILESQLGEKT
-395 AFILNTL
+395 DTILTTL
-402 TQREEKIMKMR
+402 TAREEKIMKMR

-423 LEEIGRTFKV
+423 LEEIGRAFKV

>member
-1 LNFFLDKKFKD
+1 
-12 RKINFSIF
+12 
-20 RLGVD
+20 
-25 QQDKKFMEKEY
+25 MEKEY
-36 FKKYLEFTGDDSP
+36 LKKFLDLGGGNEHLVAYDQ
-49 LSYEQISLL
+49 YNLL
-58 NPGEEGNNLTV
+58 VPAEEGEALDFRSPYETPAD
-69 RENFVSNSDQEL
+69 EEL
-81 EVTDQLRPGS
+81 EVTDQLDATG
-91 YGSEEDSPEGEAEE
+91 YVGLADEGVEEELEDVEVE
-105 SLDAD
+105 

-136 ERDLGRIIKHGQEG
+136 ERHLGRIIKEGQESIFE
-150 VLQLVLN
+150 LVSLAE
-157 CSSELEEIKY
+157 SGLEEMLY
-167 LQKKVQHWFA
+167 LQKKIQDWFK
-177 TPEKSAQAKEKLF
+177 TPEKSAQGKEKLF
-190 RLIHQVIQ
+190 KVIHQKLFQ
-198 RILKQKPDQQEIEDL
+198 
-213 LARIRATEAEVNRA
+213 IRKVHPEAAEVEELANRIQVTETEVNEA
-227 RDKMI
+227 RDQMI

-316 RAFYDLLKELGREPS
+316 RAFYDLLKELGREPI
-331 LKEISE
+331 LREISE
-337 RSGVAED
+337 RSAVPED
-344 KILMVTNLSDE
+344 KILLVTNLADE

-377 KAVSPFE
+377 KAVSPYE
-384 DILESELMEKT
+384 AILESQLGEKT
-395 AFILNTL
+395 DTILTTL
-402 TQREEKIMKMR
+402 TAREEKIMKMR

-423 LEEIGRTFKV
+423 LEEIGRAFKV